1 MRQCAGVMA
10 CLRWRV
16 CALAPALLAL
26 ALLAA
31 AMLSAAACTEDRR
44 TAEGPDAAAAP
55 TERASDDSQPA
66 APSEQEQSEPQ
77 PNQQAS
83 TAASA
88 QAVEQSTGPSPQSS
102 SQQAVPEA
110 PQQASQQTEQ
120 SAPLTQSAQPEPPLE
135 SAPEG
140 TRLITL
146 FGDVTEIIYA
156 LGLEEYLVGRDA
168 SSVYP
173 PLAEALPNL
182 GFAGALNVEAIL
194 ELNPSLVIGTPM
206 AGPPGVL
213 AQLQAAGVELLII
226 DDFNSLDAPMIKIR
240 AIGEALGIPQRAEAL
255 ALDVEQRMAQ
265 VTARVAKVEQP
276 VRTLM
281 LYLRRGGIQQV
292 SGEGNKSQTIIEA
305 AGGVDA
311 AAAASIVGW
320 QLLTPEAL
328 VAADPE
334 VYLVMDLGVGA
345 IGGLDALWDIPGVAE
360 TQAGRGRY
368 VISMPDLY
376 LLGFG
381 PRLPEA
387 IADLAAYFQ
396 SIHGELRGE

>member
-31 AMLSAAACTEDRR
+31 AMLSAACTEDRR

-55 TERASDDSQPA
+55 TERATDDSQPA

-83 TAASA
+83 TAASV

-102 SQQAVPEA
+102 SQQAAPEA

-120 SAPLTQSAQPEPPLE
+120 SAPLTQSAQSGPPLE

-173 PLAEALPNL
+173 PQTEAVPNL

-240 AIGEALGIPQRAEAL
+240 AIGDALGIPQRAEAL

-265 VTARVAKVEQP
+265 VTASAADVEQP
-276 VRTLM
+276 VRALM
-281 LYLRRGGIQQV
+281 LYLRRGGLQLV

-305 AGGVDA
+305 AGGVDVATA
-311 AAAASIVGW
+311 AGIVGW
-320 QLLTPEAL
+320 QPLTPEAL

-396 SIHGELRGE
+396 SIQGELRGE